1 MNIQR
6 EEDFACHMVNRDLW
20 SDEGIKEIISCG
32 FLFWQVQNISME
44 GIEFCKK

>member
-6 EEDFACHMVNRDLW
+6 EEDFNCHIANRDFW
-20 SDEGIKEIISCG
+20 SEENIKEIILCG
-32 FLFWQVQNISME
+32 FLFWQVQNISLE